1 MQSTCQKPAV
11 KNIIFILNNIK
22 LLQLTIKTFNIL
34 KLLTIRYPNGNQS
47 FQMETI
53 AVNPYQQH
61 IYSSFQMETRFPNG
75 YIKPLYPLYTHF

>member
-22 LLQLTIKTFNIL
+22 PLQPTIKTFNIL

-47 FQMETI
+47 FQTETI
-53 AVNPYQQH
+53 AVNPCQSY
-61 IYSSFQMETRFPNG
+61 IESSFQMDTQFPNR
-75 YIKPLYPLYTHF
+75 YI